1 MPRRSAQH
9 IVTSGPSLA
18 LTSADHERCPVRS
31 LRTSRITPLRSV
43 PPRPRASGKSELI
56 RSLSGKRLQET
67 GPLWCSLASLRALF
81 STPCSHTWGATNGG
95 AFERLPA
102 ACVCPLARRYPDRIP
117 VICEK
122 DPRSDIPPVDKRKYL
137 IPMDLT
143 VGQVRPETSMARP
156 FVRKPWLVLRA
167 LCTRCPLCPRDSTH
181 ACMRAWMR
189 AKVGFDFLGT
199 RSGVTAARRKVSV
212 SVPPIPYQCV
222 TLTLALCTQL
232 CT

>member
-1 MPRRSAQH
+1 M
-9 IVTSGPSLA
+9 
-18 LTSADHERCPVRS
+18 
-31 LRTSRITPLRSV
+31 
-43 PPRPRASGKSELI
+43 
-56 RSLSGKRLQET
+56 QET
-67 GPLWCSLASLRALF
+67 GPLLCSLASLRALF

-189 AKVGFDFLGT
+189 AKVGFGLPRNQKRRHCCTSQSVCF
-199 RSGVTAARRKVSV
+199 SAAHSLPMRYAYARALYAVCVRDSQAHLDPSRQGDLHLRVEHAPSDRRPHVDG
-212 SVPPIPYQCV
+212 
-222 TLTLALCTQL
+222 L
-232 CT
+232 